1 MLVGGEDCWVRSAAR
16 GQPMGTI
23 NGPTTVALVQIN
35 NSFSGQNYLPYSVAC
50 LQSYVQ
56 GHAENPDRFQFLDFI
71 YKRMPIHTIVD
82 RIKDA
87 DLVGFSTYVWNIRV
101 TLEVARRLKAKR
113 PGIRIVCGGPQ
124 VPDHPEPFLRANPQI
139 DLVFHNEA
147 ERSFLQ
153 YLASFPDGDLSAIPG
168 ISWIDADGVFRRNPA
183 AERIRDLNEVPSPFL
198 DGIFDDLMVN
208 NPEEAWIGLWETN
221 RGCPFKCS
229 FCDWGSATASKV
241 TKFDID
247 RLSREADWFS
257 EKRIGYVFVC
267 DANFGMLPRD
277 LDIARRVA
285 GNRAKTGFPQGF
297 SVQNTKNA
305 TERAY
310 GMQKILSDAGLNKGV
325 ALSMQS
331 LYPEAL
337 NHIRRD
343 NISLEM
349 YLELQRRFTR
359 DGVETYSDLILG
371 LPGETYESF
380 VDGID
385 QLLESGQHN
394 RIQFN
399 NCAILP
405 NAEMGSPEY
414 IARFQIETIETE
426 IVNIHG
432 RRELLEDDVPEMQD
446 LVVSTYSLSQQD
458 WRRCRAVAWM
468 SALLHFNKILQI
480 PIILLHETAGV
491 RYRDIFEQFMEVE
504 AREYPQLASIRD
516 FFIDEAAKIQAGG
529 TEYILAP
536 EWLGI
541 YWPMDE
547 YVFIKMTAEKTLSSF
562 YDEASGLLRK
572 LALGHGGD
580 ERMLA
585 ALADAIRLNRALLH
599 QPFEFK
605 DIEVELNYNVQ
616 QVYQGTLKGERVKL
630 RSMPVKVRI
639 DRARLGYD
647 DFQTWCR
654 EIVWWGNKKGAY
666 LYSNTITSVA
676 ELAGHY

>member
-1 MLVGGEDCWVRSAAR
+1 MSRIDR
-16 GQPMGTI
+16 P
-23 NGPTTVALVQIN
+23 TVALVQIN
-35 NSFSGQNYLPYSVAC
+35 NSFSGQNYLPYSAAC
-50 LQSYVQ
+50 LQSYVR
-56 GHAENPDRFQFLDFI
+56 GHAANPDKFHFLEFI
-71 YKRMPIHTIVD
+71 YKRMPIHVIVD

-87 DLVGFSTYVWNIRV
+87 DLVGFSTYVWNIRI
-101 TLEVARRLKAKR
+101 TLEVARRLKAIR
-113 PGIRIVCGGPQ
+113 PDIRITCGGPQ
-124 VPDHPEPFLRANPQI
+124 VPDHPEEFLRANRQL

-153 YLASFPDGDLSAIPG
+153 YLEAFPDVDLSTIPG
-168 ISWIDADGVFRRNPA
+168 ISWIDANGAFRRNPA
-183 AERIRDLNEVPSPFL
+183 APRIRDLDELPSPFL
-198 DGIFDDLMVN
+198 NGVFDELMAA
-208 NPEEAWIGLWETN
+208 NPEESWIGLWETN

-247 RLSREADWFS
+247 RLYQEADWFS
-257 EKRIGYVFVC
+257 DHHIGYVFVC

-285 GNRAKTGFPQGF
+285 DNRARTNFPQGF

-310 GMQKILSDAGLNKGV
+310 ATQKILSDAGLNKGV

-337 NHIRRD
+337 KNIRRD
-343 NISLEM
+343 NISLET
-349 YLELQRRFTR
+349 YLELQRRFRR

-380 VDGID
+380 VNGID

-405 NAEMGSPEY
+405 NAEMGDPEY
-414 IARFQIETIETE
+414 LARFQIETVETE

-432 RRELLEDDVPEMQD
+432 CRELLEDDVPEMQD
-446 LVVSTYSLSQQD
+446 LVVSTYSLSRED
-458 WRRCRAVAWM
+458 WRRSRAVAWM
-468 SALLHFNKILQI
+468 TALLHFDKILQI
-480 PIILLHETAGV
+480 PIILLREGAGV
-491 RYRDIFEQFMEVE
+491 RFREIFERFMQVDGKI
-504 AREYPQLASIRD
+504 YPQLASIRD

-541 YWPMDE
+541 FWPEDE
-547 YVFIKMTAEKTLSSF
+547 YIFIKMTAEQTLANF
-562 YDEASGLLRK
+562 YDEAEQLLRG
-572 LALGHGGD
+572 LAIEHGAD

-585 ALADAIRLNRALLH
+585 ALSDSIQLNHALLH
-599 QPFEFK
+599 QPFAHD

-616 QVYQGTLKGERVKL
+616 QVYEGVLRGEKVKL
-630 RSMPVKVRI
+630 EATPIRVRI
-639 DRARLGYD
+639 ERSRRSYD
-647 DFQTWCR
+647 DFQAWCR

-666 LYSNTITSVA
+666 LYSNTTTGIA